1 MSRKKLS
8 HGDYTV
14 GWICP
19 LEVEQVAALEMLDE
33 EHERLPQQLADHNVY
48 SLGSISGHNVVIAG
62 LYQPGNNPAVTV
74 VTQMRMTFP
83 NLRFGLLVGI

>member
-1 MSRKKLS
+1 MLRKKLS

-33 EHERLPQQLADHNVY
+33 EHERLPERSFDHNVY
-48 SLGSISGHNVVIAG
+48 SLGGIGGHKVIAG
-62 LYQPGNNPAVTV
+62 LH
-74 VTQMRMTFP
+74 
-83 NLRFGLLVGI
+83 